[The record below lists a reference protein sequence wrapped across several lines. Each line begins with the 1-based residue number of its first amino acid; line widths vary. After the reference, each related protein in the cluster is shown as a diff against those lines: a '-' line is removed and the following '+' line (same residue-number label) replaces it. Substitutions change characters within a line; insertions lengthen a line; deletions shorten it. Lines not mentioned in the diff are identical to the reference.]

1 MSKID
6 LDFFEKILFQ
16 QILKKDNT
24 FLASCVDHL
33 DKELFKNKDFGVIVG
48 IIKEFYLERDAIPTH
63 TELKAR
69 VNTSKVKDQL
79 EKAIKEIKDLDKEY
93 DEDELIANT
102 EYWLKQ
108 RKTDLILSKAIEE
121 KVADKAVD
129 LDAFQKENEKIS
141 NISLLDDLG
150 LDYFDDNERVV
161 DYLTQENS
169 FISTGYKGIDDC
181 LGGGMFKEGRVLYT
195 FCGETNVGKSIMVGN
210 IATNVLLQNYNVLI
224 VTLEMSEDRY
234 SKRISSM
241 LTKIALNDLKDKIE
255 TYKDY
260 VKDFVADKQA
270 RLHIKEFP
278 GKSVSARQVASYI
291 KKLEKRKKFKPDLIV
306 IDYCSLLK
314 PSVSQ
319 PSPHAAIQ
327 YVIQE
332 TRAISYACKCPILS
346 PMQLNRTSHKS
357 TSPAL
362 DALAG
367 SWDSASD
374 MDNIINL
381 AQSDEDRERNI
392 IRYIN
397 VKSRDGK
404 KGVNGQLNIDYDTL
418 RFYEDDE
425 QLEKKAPSV
434 KQMEN
439 LAEHL
444 DFTEF
449 LEQD

>member
-79 EKAIKEIKDLDKEY
+79 EKAIKEIKELDKEY

-102 EYWLKQ
+102 EYFLKQ

-121 KVADKAVD
+121 KAADKAVD

-150 LDYFDDNERVV
+150 LDYFGDNDRVCK
-161 DYLTQENS
+161 YLTQENS
-169 FISTGYKGIDDC
+169 FISTGYKGIDEC
-181 LGGGMFKEGRVLYT
+181 LGGGMFKEGRCLYT

-210 IATNVLLQNYNVLI
+210 IATNVLLQDYNVLI

-234 SKRISSM
+234 GKRISSM
-241 LTKIALNDLKDKIE
+241 LTKIALNNLKDQIE
-255 TYKDY
+255 NYKDY
-260 VKDFVADKQA
+260 ISNFVKEKKA

-278 GKSVSARQVASYI
+278 GKSVSARQVAAYI

-306 IDYCSLLK
+306 VDYCSLLK

-381 AQSDEDRERNI
+381 AQSDEDREANI

-404 KGVNGQLNIDYDTL
+404 KGYMGQLNIDYDTL
-418 RFYEDDE
+418 RFYEE
-425 QLEKKAPSV
+425 GAEIQEKIKQLENMGAD
-434 KQMEN
+434 
-439 LAEHL
+439 L
-444 DFTEF
+444 DFSDF
-449 LEQD
+449 LDQ

>member
-141 NISLLDDLG
+141 NISLIDDLG
-150 LDYFDDNERVV
+150 LDYFGDQDKVIK
-161 DYLTQENS
+161 YLLEKDTL
-169 FISTGYKGIDDC
+169 ISTGYKVVDDAFS
-181 LGGGMFKEGRVLYT
+181 GGMHKEGRSIY
-195 FCGETNVGKSIMVGN
+195 CIAGSTNVGKSLMVAN
-210 IATNVLLQNYNVLI
+210 IVTNVIKQGFDSVI
-224 VTLEMSEDRY
+224 ITLEMSEKRY
-234 SKRISSM
+234 AKRISGI
-241 LTKIALNDLKDKIE
+241 LTGIALSQLDEKIE
-255 TYKDY
+255 NYKEY
-260 VKDFVADKQA
+260 IQDFISDNKS
-270 RLHIKEFP
+270 RLIIKEFAA
-278 GKSVSARQVASYI
+278 KSVTAGNI
-291 KKLEKRKKFKPDLIV
+291 KAFIQRLERKKNFDPRLIAL
-306 IDYCSLLK
+306 DYHTLCK
-314 PSVSQ
+314 TTRTNIPK
-319 PSPHAAIQ
+319 HDEFQ
-327 YVIQE
+327 YLTQE
-332 TRAISYACKCPILS
+332 ARGLSYVFEAPLIT
-346 PMQLNRTSHKS
+346 PAQLNRDGHRSNG
-357 TSPAL
+357 ADL
-362 DALAG
+362 DNMAG
-367 SWDSASD
+367 SYAMQSD
-374 MDNIINL
+374 FDNVTVMS
-381 AQSDEDRERNI
+381 QSDEDREQNRI
-392 IRYIN
+392 LVRG
-397 VKSRDGK
+397 KKARDGAI
-404 KGVNGQLNIDYDTL
+404 NGGGYLKVDYDTL
-418 RFYEDDE
+418 RFYEE
-425 QLEKKAPSV
+425 GVEIKEKIKQLENMGAD
-434 KQMEN
+434 
-439 LAEHL
+439 L

-449 LEQD
+449 LDQD